1 MKEKKYRYNVPAIVI
16 FDVIATSRKKAD
28 ELAKRFAVTWDAYGF
43 ETTLTTGFE
52 RVLWLAS
59 ENVEPNFHHVQPEV
73 EK

>member
-16 FDVIATSRKKAD
+16 FDVVATSRKKAD
-28 ELAKRFAVTWDAYGF
+28 ELAKRFADTWDAYGF
-43 ETTLTTGFE
+43 EITLTTTGFE

-59 ENVEPNFHHVQPEV
+59 EDVEPNFHHIQPK